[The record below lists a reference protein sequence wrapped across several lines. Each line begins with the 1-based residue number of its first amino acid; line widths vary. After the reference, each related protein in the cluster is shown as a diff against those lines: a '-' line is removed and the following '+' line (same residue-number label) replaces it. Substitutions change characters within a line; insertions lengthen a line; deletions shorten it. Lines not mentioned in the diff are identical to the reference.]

1 VLGNCPFSPQL
12 QGRKMEYELLE
23 LSFVSFSYC
32 CVIFNVID
40 AGVSGHIF
48 SLEIAFNIPP
58 PISYSTMILFCH

>member
-1 VLGNCPFSPQL
+1 
-12 QGRKMEYELLE
+12 MEYELLE

>member
-1 VLGNCPFSPQL
+1 MLGNCPFSPQL

-32 CVIFNVID
+32 CVIFSVIA
-40 AGVSGHIF
+40 AGVNGHIF

-58 PISYSTMILFCH
+58 LSYSTRILFCH